1 MNFKCSCKKYKFN
14 NSNYGYWE
22 DRGIT
27 TDEAE
32 ILKILVN
39 DKKIN
44 EKNILHVGIGNSEL
58 AKKLYKN
65 NKIYGVTISKKEI
78 DHANKLK
85 LSNYKVFLCDKYTQ
99 DFEVICKKYQ
109 FDFVIDTN
117 LKSYSCCQKAFEFM
131 MYNIFNSLNSK
142 GKLITSRKGMN
153 WYKLLKPK
161 LSFNF
166 KKFFYLKL
174 KETEGNP
181 QNQLSLNE
189 LKKLSYENN
198 IKISFDDNI
207 CYLEK

>member
-1 MNFKCSCKKYKFN
+1 
-14 NSNYGYWE
+14 
-22 DRGIT
+22 
-27 TDEAE
+27 
-32 ILKILVN
+32 
-39 DKKIN
+39 
-44 EKNILHVGIGNSEL
+44 
-58 AKKLYKN
+58 
-65 NKIYGVTISKKEI
+65 
-78 DHANKLK
+78 
-85 LSNYKVFLCDKYTQ
+85 
-99 DFEVICKKYQ
+99 
-109 FDFVIDTN
+109 
-117 LKSYSCCQKAFEFM
+117 M